1 MNKTSSRILRLR
13 DAIEKQTCRYPATP
27 KDFDCLAAD
36 IYEQLHESVS
46 ASTLKRVWGYV
57 DSDSTPRI
65 TTLNVL
71 AKFIGYSNWHDFCN
85 SMDDEGGGMKDGAT
99 VGTMQ
104 EADSV
109 EEEREVS
116 ENDGNDDRGKESSR
130 RQGRWVMSVVAGV
143 VVLLL
148 LLWGG
153 LKLWQ
158 PSHERS
164 GLVLEAGQVFG
175 QPEDYLP
182 LFGITPSDHSWD
194 ELLPHHHGIVVW
206 SPWYQH
212 PNWHNEGNPDSLFPT
227 ITEYWTPAGEEADS
241 VPQAL
246 VRQRNENLFFTVTR
260 TNELRIT
267 FMRGIADSDS
277 ATFLGVYR
285 LDCHLSDSTH
295 LVWQRIATQ
304 CDLRCLEYLEELKN

>member
-1 MNKTSSRILRLR
+1 MNKTSSRILQLR
-13 DAIEKQTCRYPATP
+13 DAIEKKTGRYPATP

-85 SMDDEGGGMKDGAT
+85 SMDDEGSGMKDGAT
-99 VGTMQ
+99 AGTMQ
-104 EADSV
+104 EAGSAK
-109 EEEREVS
+109 EEREVFGS
-116 ENDGNDDRGKESSR
+116 DVSDKEKSTHR
-130 RQGRWVMSVVAGV
+130 KGRWMIGLVVSAI
-143 VVLLL
+143 VLLL
-148 LLWGG
+148 LLGG

-158 PSHERS
+158 PSHEQS

-194 ELLPHHHGIVVW
+194 ELLPHHQGIIVW
-206 SPWYQH
+206 SPWYRH

-227 ITEYWTPAGEEADS
+227 ITEYWTPTEEEVDS
-241 VPQAL
+241 VPQSF

-267 FMRGIADSDS
+267 FMRGIAVGDS

-285 LDCHLSDSTH
+285 LDRNQSDSTH

>member
-1 MNKTSSRILRLR
+1 MNKTSSRILQLR
-13 DAIEKQTCRYPATP
+13 DAIEKKTGRYPATP

-85 SMDDEGGGMKDGAT
+85 SMDDEGRGMKDGAT
-99 VGTMQ
+99 AGTMQ
-104 EADSV
+104 EVDSAK
-109 EEEREVS
+109 EEREVLGS
-116 ENDGNDDRGKESSR
+116 DESDKEKSTHR
-130 RQGRWVMSVVAGV
+130 KGRWMIGLVASAI
-143 VVLLL
+143 VLLL
-148 LLWGG
+148 LLGG

-158 PSHERS
+158 PSHEQS

-175 QPEDYLP
+175 EPEDYLP

-194 ELLPHHHGIVVW
+194 ELLPHHQGIVVW
-206 SPWYQH
+206 SPWYRH

-227 ITEYWTPAGEEADS
+227 ITEYWTPTEEEVDS
-241 VPQAL
+241 VPQSL

-267 FMRGIADSDS
+267 FMRGIAVGDSS
-277 ATFLGVYR
+277 TFLGVYR
-285 LDCHLSDSTH
+285 LDRNQSDSTH

>member
-1 MNKTSSRILRLR
+1 MNKTSSRILQLR
-13 DAIEKQTCRYPATP
+13 DAIEKKTGRYPATP

-85 SMDDEGGGMKDGAT
+85 SMDDEGRGMKDGAT
-99 VGTMQ
+99 AGTMQ
-104 EADSV
+104 EVDSAK
-109 EEEREVS
+109 EEREVLGS
-116 ENDGNDDRGKESSR
+116 DESDKEKSTHHK
-130 RQGRWVMSVVAGV
+130 GRWMIGLVTSAI
-143 VVLLL
+143 VLLL
-148 LLWGG
+148 LLGG

-158 PSHERS
+158 PSHEQS

-194 ELLPHHHGIVVW
+194 ELLPHHQGIVVW
-206 SPWYQH
+206 SPWYRH

-227 ITEYWTPAGEEADS
+227 ITEYWTPTEEEVDS
-241 VPQAL
+241 VPQSL

-267 FMRGIADSDS
+267 FMRGIAVGDS

-285 LDCHLSDSTH
+285 LDRNQSDSTH

>member
-1 MNKTSSRILRLR
+1 MNKTSSRILQLR
-13 DAIEKQTCRYPATP
+13 DAIEKKTGRYPATP

-85 SMDDEGGGMKDGAT
+85 SMDDEGRGMKDGAT
-99 VGTMQ
+99 AGTMQ
-104 EADSV
+104 EVDSAK
-109 EEEREVS
+109 EEREVLGS
-116 ENDGNDDRGKESSR
+116 DESDKEKSTHR
-130 RQGRWVMSVVAGV
+130 KGRWVKGLVASAI
-143 VVLLL
+143 VLLL
-148 LLWGG
+148 LLGG

-158 PSHERS
+158 PSHEQS

-194 ELLPHHHGIVVW
+194 ELLPHHQGIVVW
-206 SPWYQH
+206 SPWYRH

-227 ITEYWTPAGEEADS
+227 ITEYWTPTEEEVDS
-241 VPQAL
+241 VPQSL

-267 FMRGIADSDS
+267 FMRGIAVGDS

-285 LDCHLSDSTH
+285 LDRNQSDSTH

>member
-1 MNKTSSRILRLR
+1 MNKTSSRILQLR
-13 DAIEKQTCRYPATP
+13 DAIEKKTRRYPATP

-85 SMDDEGGGMKDGAT
+85 SMDDEGRGMKDGAT
-99 VGTMQ
+99 AGTMQ
-104 EADSV
+104 EVDSAK
-109 EEEREVS
+109 EEREVLGS
-116 ENDGNDDRGKESSR
+116 DESDKEKSTHHK
-130 RQGRWVMSVVAGV
+130 GRWMIGLVTSAI
-143 VVLLL
+143 VLLL
-148 LLWGG
+148 LLGG

-158 PSHERS
+158 PSHEQS

-194 ELLPHHHGIVVW
+194 ELLPHHQGIVVW
-206 SPWYQH
+206 SPWYRH

-227 ITEYWTPAGEEADS
+227 ITEYWTPTEEEVDS
-241 VPQAL
+241 VPQSL

-267 FMRGIADSDS
+267 FMRGIAVGDS

-285 LDCHLSDSTH
+285 LDRNQSDSTH

>member
-1 MNKTSSRILRLR
+1 MNKTSSRILQLR
-13 DAIEKQTCRYPATP
+13 DAIEKKTGRYPATP

-85 SMDDEGGGMKDGAT
+85 SMDDEGRGMKDGAT
-99 VGTMQ
+99 AGTMQ
-104 EADSV
+104 EVDSAK
-109 EEEREVS
+109 EEREVLGS
-116 ENDGNDDRGKESSR
+116 DESDKEKSTHHK
-130 RQGRWVMSVVAGV
+130 GRWMIGLVASAI
-143 VVLLL
+143 VLLL
-148 LLWGG
+148 LLGG

-158 PSHERS
+158 PSHEQS

-194 ELLPHHHGIVVW
+194 ELLPHHQGIVVW
-206 SPWYQH
+206 SPWYRH

-227 ITEYWTPAGEEADS
+227 ITEYWTPTEEEVDS
-241 VPQAL
+241 VPQSL

-267 FMRGIADSDS
+267 FMRGIAVGDSS
-277 ATFLGVYR
+277 TFLGVYR
-285 LDCHLSDSTH
+285 LDRNQSDSTH

>member
-1 MNKTSSRILRLR
+1 MNKTSSRILQLR
-13 DAIEKQTCRYPATP
+13 DAIEKKTGRYPATP

-85 SMDDEGGGMKDGAT
+85 SMDDEGRGMKDGAT
-99 VGTMQ
+99 AGTMQ
-104 EADSV
+104 EVDSAK
-109 EEEREVS
+109 EEREVLGS
-116 ENDGNDDRGKESSR
+116 DESDKEKSTHR
-130 RQGRWVMSVVAGV
+130 KGRWVKGVVASA

-148 LLWGG
+148 LLGG

-158 PSHERS
+158 PSHEQS

-194 ELLPHHHGIVVW
+194 ELLPHHQGIVVW
-206 SPWYQH
+206 SPWYRH

-227 ITEYWTPAGEEADS
+227 ITEYWTPTEEEVDS
-241 VPQAL
+241 VPQSL

-267 FMRGIADSDS
+267 FMRGIAVGDS

-285 LDCHLSDSTH
+285 LDRNQSDSTH

>member
-1 MNKTSSRILRLR
+1 MNKTSSRILQLR
-13 DAIEKQTCRYPATP
+13 DAIEKKTGRYPATP

-85 SMDDEGGGMKDGAT
+85 SMDDEGRGMKDGAT
-99 VGTMQ
+99 AGTMQ
-104 EADSV
+104 EVDSAK
-109 EEEREVS
+109 EEREVLGS
-116 ENDGNDDRGKESSR
+116 DESDKEKSTHHK
-130 RQGRWVMSVVAGV
+130 GRWMIGLVASAI
-143 VVLLL
+143 VLLL
-148 LLWGG
+148 LLGG

-158 PSHERS
+158 PSHEQS

-175 QPEDYLP
+175 EPEDYLP

-194 ELLPHHHGIVVW
+194 ELLPHHQGIVVW
-206 SPWYQH
+206 SPWYRH

-227 ITEYWTPAGEEADS
+227 ITEYWTPTEEEVDS
-241 VPQAL
+241 VPQSL

-267 FMRGIADSDS
+267 FMRGIAVGDSS
-277 ATFLGVYR
+277 TFLGVYR

>member
-1 MNKTSSRILRLR
+1 MNNMIYRILQLR
-13 DAIEKQTCRYPATP
+13 DAIEQQTGRYPSTP

-85 SMDDEGGGMKDGAT
+85 SKDEEGEGMEDGAIADA
-99 VGTMQ
+99 MQ
-104 EADSV
+104 ETDSV
-109 EEEREVS
+109 EEERKVS
-116 ENDGNDDRGKESSR
+116 VNRGNDDKRYESPRRRGI
-130 RQGRWVMSVVAGV
+130 WVLGAV
-143 VVLLL
+143 VVVLL

-153 LKLWQ
+153 LKLYQ
-158 PSHERS
+158 PSHEGS
-164 GLVLEAGQVFG
+164 GLVLESGQVFG

-206 SPWYQH
+206 SPWYLH

-227 ITEYWTPAGEEADS
+227 ITEYWTPAGEEIDS
-241 VPQAL
+241 VPQSV

-267 FMRGIADSDS
+267 FMRGIADNDS
-277 ATFLGVYR
+277 ATFLGIYR
-285 LDCHLSDSTH
+285 LDRNLSDSTH
-295 LVWQRIATQ
+295 LVWRRIATQ